1 MPKIYTPDVKNT
13 NINLIRTP
21 MYSYEHNSPA
31 NSLKANNLVGVITQA
46 KDVNDT
52 KTVTTTGDGI
62 LNLKDIHPI
71 GNNKSLN
78 LRRRKENKDTFIRMK
93 F

>member
-1 MPKIYTPDVKNT
+1 MPKIYTPDIKNT
-13 NINLIRTP
+13 NIDLIRTP
-21 MYSYEHNSPA
+21 MYTYEYNSPA

-46 KDVNDT
+46 KDVNET
-52 KTVTTTGDGI
+52 KTTGDGI
-62 LNLKDIHPI
+62 LNLKDVHPI
-71 GNNKSLN
+71 GHNKSLN